1 MLTDFSNIFS
11 NNILSQF
18 YYESCLNQNI
28 DIMKKNLSSDK
39 IQNIFSII
47 RNEDEVKDIESIA
60 KDLMSKYDEFVIVG
74 IGGSNLSGMAF
85 HDICNPKKKIHFI
98 DNVDPKKISKILNSI
113 DYQKTKFIIITKS
126 GNTTEILYITRYLLD
141 TYKDLK
147 PIFITENKQTEIMD
161 IIKRY
166 GFEKID
172 WKNNIGGRYSCFN
185 TNSLLIAAIS
195 GIEITSMLTSINE
208 IALDIQNNDASFY
221 KTAII
226 KHLLSKNGYH
236 INTMFCYSSS
246 LASFNSWFIQLW
258 SESLGQYKDAMLAH
272 GSIGSIDQ
280 HSQMQLYL
288 GGNKNN
294 IFNIIDVVFDKDLF
308 IEKNSTHYI
317 GELKKIAILNNKFS
331 EFLSSLFDKNKIAF
345 IRNVMNCNANGLA
358 KHMTYFTFEVLS
370 IAILNNIDPFQ
381 QPHVD
386 NSKSMLM
393 SIVGRQ

>member
-11 NNILSQF
+11 NNILSQSD
-18 YYESCLNQNI
+18 YESCLNQNI

-47 RNEDEVKDIESIA
+47 RNEDEVKSIESIA
-60 KDLMSKYDEFVIVG
+60 EDLMSKYDEFIVVG

-85 HDICNPKKKIHFI
+85 HDISNPKKKIHFI

-113 DYQKTKFIIITKS
+113 DYQRTKFIIITKS
-126 GNTTEILYITRYLLD
+126 GNTTEILHITRFLLN
-141 TYKDLK
+141 TYKNLN
-147 PIFITENKQTEIMD
+147 PLFITENKESDILD
-161 IIKRY
+161 IINRY
-166 GFEKID
+166 GFEKLD

-195 GIEITSMLTSINE
+195 GIQITPMLESINE
-208 IALDIQNNDASFY
+208 VVLDIKNDNASFY

-236 INTMFCYSSS
+236 VNTIFCYSSC

-258 SESLGQYKDAMLAH
+258 SESLGQYQNAMLAH

-294 IFNIIDVVFDKDLF
+294 IFNIIDVIFDKELF
-308 IEKNSTHYI
+308 ISKNPTHYMD
-317 GELKKIAILNNKFS
+317 ELKNIAILNNKFS

-345 IRNVMNCNANGLA
+345 IRNVMDCNANSLA
-358 KHMTYFTFEVLS
+358 KYMTYFTFEVLS

-393 SIVGRQ
+393 SIVG